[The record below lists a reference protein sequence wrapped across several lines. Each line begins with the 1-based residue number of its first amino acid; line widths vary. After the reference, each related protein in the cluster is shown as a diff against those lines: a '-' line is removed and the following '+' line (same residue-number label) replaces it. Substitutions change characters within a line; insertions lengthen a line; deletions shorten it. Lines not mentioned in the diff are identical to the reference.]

1 MRSILVEI
9 FLILAIT
16 SAQCGV
22 IIIVQDD
29 NAITQDMNL
38 IKHGG
43 KNNKIKYNDKSD
55 EFSDENYDDWDV
67 DDTPDLPDPKNVA
80 LMARYIVHNASM

>member
-9 FLILAIT
+9 FLVLAIT

-22 IIIVQDD
+22 IIIIQDD
-29 NAITQDMNL
+29 NAIKQDTDLEKFNE
-38 IKHGG
+38 KHDT
-43 KNNKIKYNDKSD
+43 IKYDDKSD
-55 EFSDENYDDWDV
+55 EFSDENDDDWDV